1 MRRDIDEIPHDICI
15 LDVGCGIG
23 NSLFALQAKG
33 YSNTVG
39 LDIERQLIEYAK
51 QMVPQARLVVG
62 SAEQIPFRDGAFD
75 CAICYDLLEH
85 VLKPEKVIDNISRVL
100 RENSTIYMSV
110 ANGYSIND
118 VVFRLGGK
126 VVRGR
131 SSHVQRFRK
140 RDVETLLRNNG
151 FEIENIHEIRAG
163 ILDYVGVA
171 LKEKLPFCGALTKLS
186 RRFGKHMS
194 AGWEFKAI
202 KDGSDSSART

>member
-1 MRRDIDEIPHDICI
+1 MRQDMDGIPQGIRI

-39 LDIERQLIEYAK
+39 LDIERQLIEYAR
-51 QMVPQARLVVG
+51 QMVPQAHLVVA

-85 VLKPEKVIDNISRVL
+85 VLKPERVIDNISRVL
-100 RENSTIYMSV
+100 SENGTIYMSV

-126 VVRGR
+126 VIRGR

-140 RDVETLLRNNG
+140 RDIETLLRNNG
-151 FEIENIHEIRAG
+151 FEIENIREIRAG
-163 ILDYVGVA
+163 VLDYVGLA
-171 LKEKLPFCGALTKLS
+171 LEDKMSFCGALTKLS

-194 AGWEFKAI
+194 AGWEIKAT
-202 KDGSDSSART
+202 KEGRL

>member
-1 MRRDIDEIPHDICI
+1 MRQDMDGIPQGIRI

-51 QMVPQARLVVG
+51 QMVPQARLVVA

-100 RENSTIYMSV
+100 SENGTIYMSV

-118 VVFRLGGK
+118 VVFRLGGE
-126 VVRGR
+126 VIRGR

-151 FEIENIHEIRAG
+151 FEIETIHEIRAG
-163 ILDYVGVA
+163 ILDYVDLA
-171 LKEKLPFCGALTKLS
+171 LEEKLPFCGALTKLS

-202 KDGSDSSART
+202 KEGRL

>member
-1 MRRDIDEIPHDICI
+1 MRQDMDGIPQGIRI
-15 LDVGCGIG
+15 LDIGCGIG

-51 QMVPQARLVVG
+51 QMVPQASLVVA
-62 SAEQIPFRDGAFD
+62 SAEQIPFKDGAFD

-100 RENSTIYMSV
+100 RENGTIYMSV

-126 VVRGR
+126 VIRGR

-140 RDVETLLRNNG
+140 RDVQTLLRNNG
-151 FEIENIHEIRAG
+151 FAIETISDIRAG
-163 ILDYVGVA
+163 ILDYVGLA

-194 AGWEFKAI
+194 AGWEFKAT
-202 KDGSDSSART
+202 KDRSDSSAIT

>member
-1 MRRDIDEIPHDICI
+1 MRQDIDEISHDICI

-33 YSNTVG
+33 YSNMVG

-51 QMVPQARLVVG
+51 QMVPQARLVVA
-62 SAEQIPFRDGAFD
+62 SAEQIPFRDDAFD

-85 VLKPEKVIDNISRVL
+85 VLKPEKVIENINRVL
-100 RENSTIYMSV
+100 NENGTIYMSV

-126 VVRGR
+126 VIRGR
-131 SSHVQRFRK
+131 SSHVQRFGK

-151 FEIENIHEIRAG
+151 FEIEDIHEIRAG
-163 ILDYVGVA
+163 ILDCFGPA
-171 LKEKLPFCGALTKLS
+171 LKDKLPFRSALIKLS
-186 RRFGKHMS
+186 RMFGKPMS
-194 AGWEFKAI
+194 AGWEFKA
-202 KDGSDSSART
+202 KKGRF

>member
-1 MRRDIDEIPHDICI
+1 MGQDINGISHDICI

-23 NSLFALQAKG
+23 NSLFSLQAKG

-51 QMVPQARLVVG
+51 QMVPQARLIIA
-62 SAEQIPFRDGAFD
+62 SAEQVPFKDGAFD

-85 VLKPEKVIDNISRVL
+85 VLKPEQVIKNISRVL
-100 RENSTIYMSV
+100 REKAALYMSV

-118 VVFRLGGK
+118 IVFRLGGK
-126 VVRGR
+126 FIRGR

-151 FEIENIHEIRAG
+151 FIVENIREIRAG
-163 ILDYVGVA
+163 ILDYVGLA
-171 LKEKLPFCGALTKLS
+171 LEEKIPCYGTLTKLS
-186 RRFGKHMS
+186 RMFGRHMN
-194 AGWEFKAI
+194 AGWEIKAT
-202 KDGSDSSART
+202 KR